1 MHTSYSQSNHYQHK
15 QKDITM
21 KFQEQQ
27 DLFTMLHSNEDL
39 FLRDPENFIP
49 YGVDMFT
56 EEQKKI
62 FDAEMDKIYR
72 RYFE

>member
-1 MHTSYSQSNHYQHK
+1 
-15 QKDITM
+15 M

-27 DLFTMLHSNEDL
+27 DVFTMLHSNEDL

-56 EEQKKI
+56 EEQKKV
-62 FDAEMDKIYR
+62 FDAEMDKIYI
-72 RYFE
+72 RYFK